1 MRLTDTAKPAYRRLT
16 AVNWGMLVAGAID
29 YNVNAHFRTLP
40 PKQLQLISNYRCNAR
55 CQMCNIWQKPDRHE
69 FSVSE
74 FAAIM
79 DTDPVFDGIEQLT
92 IAGGE
97 SSLRNDLVEL
107 AAYLVGR
114 MPHLRILSLV
124 SNGFLPKRILE
135 QTEAILELLG
145 QRGIRLSMSVSIDGD
160 QEMHDRVRGIPGGH
174 ERALETLAG
183 LRLLNQKYDFWLGIG
198 FVVMHQNLHQAQGFR
213 DWARGQGLPVGF
225 QLVGFHSSYVGNLDR
240 QNEVDFRPEDRGS
253 LVTLMEELAS
263 ERSLRNFPAFY
274 WHDMVRMVRDGAP
287 RRTPCPFALEGLVLD
302 AYGDVYYCLSTP
314 AIGNVI
320 AEGRSAG
327 EIYHDPKNLRY
338 RAEQMVRNACLSCN
352 SACGTETALKKDVK
366 KYLKFLVTGQ

>member
-1 MRLTDTAKPAYRRLT
+1 
-16 AVNWGMLVAGAID
+16 
-29 YNVNAHFRTLP
+29 
-40 PKQLQLISNYRCNAR
+40 
-55 CQMCNIWQKPDRHE
+55 
-69 FSVSE
+69 
-74 FAAIM
+74 
-79 DTDPVFDGIEQLT
+79 LT

-97 SSLRNDLVEL
+97 SSLRSDLVDL
-107 AAYLVGR
+107 ATYLVGR
-114 MPHLRILSLV
+114 MPNLRILSLV

-135 QTEAILELLG
+135 QTEAVLVLLG

-160 QEMHDRVRGIPGGH
+160 RETHDRVRGIPGGH
-174 ERALETLAG
+174 ERALETLDG
-183 LRLLNQKYDFWLGIG
+183 LQLLNQKYDFWLGIG
-198 FVVMHQNLHQAQGFR
+198 YVVMHQNLQQALGFR
-213 DWARGQGLPVGF
+213 DWARDRGLPVGF

-240 QNEVDFRPEDRGS
+240 QNEVDFRPEDSDS

-274 WHDMVRMVRDGAP
+274 WNDMVRMYRDGEP

-320 AEGRSAG
+320 AEGRPVG
-327 EIYHDPKNLRY
+327 EIYHDPKNLHY
-338 RAEQMVRNACLSCN
+338 RAEQMVGNACTRCN

-366 KYLKFLVTGQ
+366 KYLKFLVTGR